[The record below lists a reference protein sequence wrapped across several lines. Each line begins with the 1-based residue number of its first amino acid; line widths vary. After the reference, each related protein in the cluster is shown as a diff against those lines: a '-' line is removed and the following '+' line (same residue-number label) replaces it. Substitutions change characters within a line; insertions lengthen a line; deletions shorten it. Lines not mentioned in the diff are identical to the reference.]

1 MFLVLRTGAACR
13 LIGAHAAIG
22 SGCGWVGIWRN
33 RWAFALCL
41 PLPLRLAVP
50 LTLCFPLGVALRVP
64 LRVPLAFARAALPIT
79 TIAAVTPLTA
89 SATLAG
95 PSRAL
100 LRTVTLTLALAVARA
115 VAATITPVATLAAAL
130 PVAVAT
136 AIAIAIAMIAT

>member
-64 LRVPLAFARAALPIT
+64 LAFARAALPIT
-79 TIAAVTPLTA
+79 TIAAVTTVTPLTA

-115 VAATITPVATLAAAL
+115 VAATITPVATLAAAM

-136 AIAIAIAMIAT
+136 AIAIAMIAT

>member
-1 MFLVLRTGAACR
+1 MFLALRTGAACR

-64 LRVPLAFARAALPIT
+64 LAFARAALPIT
-79 TIAAVTPLTA
+79 TIAAVTPLPA

-100 LRTVTLTLALAVARA
+100 LRTVTLTLALTVARA
-115 VAATITPVATLAAAL
+115 VAATITPVATLAAAM

-136 AIAIAIAMIAT
+136 AMIAT

>member
-41 PLPLRLAVP
+41 PLPLRLAIP
-50 LTLCFPLGVALRVP
+50 LTLCFPLGVA

-115 VAATITPVATLAAAL
+115 VAATITPVATLAAAM

-136 AIAIAIAMIAT
+136 AIAMIAT

>member
-64 LRVPLAFARAALPIT
+64 LAFARAALPIT

-100 LRTVTLTLALAVARA
+100 LRTVTLTLALTVARA
-115 VAATITPVATLAAAL
+115 VAATITPVATLAAAM
-130 PVAVAT
+130 PVAVAVAT